1 MKSSAILS
9 ELASGL
15 VIASVFLLFPQF
27 CLGAD
32 EPSAAEA
39 ISDNAHNLNILW
51 TLLAAFLVFFMQL
64 GFMLVETGFTRSK
77 NAVNITMKNTMDF
90 CIGSLAF
97 FCIGFGLMWGL
108 KDGFWFCGTQYFCP
122 DDSAV
127 TAVNS
132 ELGWSFFLFQTVFCA
147 TAATIVSGAMAERTR
162 FTSYL
167 LYSVLISIIVYPVF
181 GCWTWG
187 GGWLSTMGFHDFA
200 GSTIV
205 HSIGGWLALT
215 GAVFLGPR
223 IGKYGKNG
231 SVNAIPGHHLPM
243 GALGVLFLWFGW
255 FGFNPGST
263 CAVVPA
269 IGYIAVTTNLA
280 AAAGTVAAMCT
291 AWYIFG
297 KSDATMT
304 LNGALAGLVAIT
316 AGCDCVTPF
325 GSILIGIMAGIL
337 VVLSVLFVDHVLRI
351 DDPVGAVSVHCVCGV
366 FGTLMVGLFAMDGG
380 LFYGGGLEML
390 KVQAIGAATA
400 AAWAVTCGILIFGGL
415 KYTIG
420 LRVTREEELRGLD
433 IEEHG
438 MQAYPNFDTWTT
450 V

>member
-1 MKSSAILS
+1 
-9 ELASGL
+9 
-15 VIASVFLLFPQF
+15 
-27 CLGAD
+27 
-32 EPSAAEA
+32 
-39 ISDNAHNLNILW
+39 
-51 TLLAAFLVFFMQL
+51 
-64 GFMLVETGFTRSK
+64 
-77 NAVNITMKNTMDF
+77 
-90 CIGSLAF
+90 
-97 FCIGFGLMWGL
+97 
-108 KDGFWFCGTQYFCP
+108 
-122 DDSAV
+122 
-127 TAVNS
+127 
-132 ELGWSFFLFQTVFCA
+132 
-147 TAATIVSGAMAERTR
+147 
-162 FTSYL
+162 
-167 LYSVLISIIVYPVF
+167 
-181 GCWTWG
+181 
-187 GGWLSTMGFHDFA
+187 
-200 GSTIV
+200 
-205 HSIGGWLALT
+205 
-215 GAVFLGPR
+215 
-223 IGKYGKNG
+223 
-231 SVNAIPGHHLPM
+231 
-243 GALGVLFLWFGW
+243 
-255 FGFNPGST
+255 
-263 CAVVPA
+263 
-269 IGYIAVTTNLA
+269 
-280 AAAGTVAAMCT
+280 MCT